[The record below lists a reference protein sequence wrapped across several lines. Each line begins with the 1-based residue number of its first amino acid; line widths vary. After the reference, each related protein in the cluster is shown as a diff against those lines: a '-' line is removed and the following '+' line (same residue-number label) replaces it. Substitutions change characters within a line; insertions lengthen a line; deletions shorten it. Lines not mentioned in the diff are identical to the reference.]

1 MSSNELQ
8 KAKKIRSKGE
18 LVNIALFLLRP
29 LVSKLSL
36 DLKEFPPTHAC
47 YQEASREQVI
57 EFLEEYFDRTE
68 IPSSDDK
75 ASVDKQYGQVKKI
88 LSDMNGKI
96 VLLEQVDAAHP
107 SLEVKNDLQQ
117 AVEWWEQSIDLISEV
132 ERKSKSHQG
141 LDPIPEEEG

>member
-36 DLKEFPPTHAC
+36 DLKAFPPTHAC

-132 ERKSKSHQG
+132 ERKPKSHQG